1 MRISDQGTDSRHSST
16 SHFFSFSTSPGSQ
29 SHTNRNWAMA
39 NANSHA
45 QISVAELAY
54 GREPVYRRHPSNS
67 ESGHEDDEGEA
78 YQALVKRCI
87 EENERALTA
96 LELEGGGKVG
106 VTGKADGHVRAGA
119 HFQQV

>member
-1 MRISDQGTDSRHSST
+1 
-16 SHFFSFSTSPGSQ
+16 
-29 SHTNRNWAMA
+29 MA

-67 ESGHEDDEGEA
+67 EPGHEDDEGEA
-78 YQALVKRCI
+78 YHALVKRRI

-96 LELEGGGKVG
+96 LELEGGGKFG
-106 VTGKADGHVRAGA
+106 VTEKADGHVGAGA
-119 HFQQV
+119 HFQPV